1 MTPERLAELRLW
13 AKTTTLDAIELS
25 RVELVAMLDLVDS
38 LKAEIK
44 AQAACAVL
52 NEQIRQEQ
60 AHELRGEIADLLS
73 RLDAAAFGATQVHE
87 EIAALRADCLEANHA
102 NENLAED
109 VRRLKVALEAA
120 DAMRELM
127 TSVMDGAVDLAAR
140 LGERYDA
147 ARAKV
152 SK

>member
-73 RLDAAAFGATQVHE
+73 RLDAAAFGGAQVHE
-87 EIAALRADCLEANHA
+87 EIES
-102 NENLAED
+102 LAED

-120 DAMRELM
+120 DAMRGEFENEHASGWM
-127 TSVMDGAVDLAAR
+127 GPSGMICKSVDKSCKAMLA
-140 LGERYDA
+140 YDE
-147 ARAKV
+147 ARAKTRE
-152 SK
+152 